1 MGSHLLMASEMNNYD
16 LLSEIGKG
24 MAGTVH
30 LVRDKSSGELKVN
43 FFEGSCRS
51 YDPGQIVRITSL
63 TNHLIRDRT
72 WSAVPDALLGNWKNE
87 LK

>member
-63 TNHLIRDRT
+63 TRII
-72 WSAVPDALLGNWKNE
+72 
-87 LK
+87 